1 MESGGFMVKHPWG
14 VAGEQLQCC
23 KSRGKSGDIG
33 LGGILDAWNRSG
45 DRYHAQAFADRDGV
59 FDAPVVVV
67 TAAAELLIAE
77 VGEINEDEPVMVVV
91 VVVAAAETLVN
102 PLGDGVEV
110 VELAAVVVV
119 VVVVVLVVVVSDS
132 PAFTLALLLH
142 DLATDSK
149 SLQIIKKLYYYK

>member
-1 MESGGFMVKHPWG
+1 M
-14 VAGEQLQCC
+14 
-23 KSRGKSGDIG
+23 
-33 LGGILDAWNRSG
+33 DAWNRSG

-77 VGEINEDEPVMVVV
+77 VGEINEDEPVVV

-110 VELAAVVVV
+110 VELAAAVVLVVV
-119 VVVVVLVVVVSDS
+119 VVVVVLVVASDS